1 MAFIDTLRNIFVPKF
16 MQHRSVRST
25 GTEIQK
31 ATSGAERLDRAELAP
46 MFDDLPLTLM
56 WADMLKSISTLI
68 PSHYELARHS
78 YKIAHLDPRVENSY
92 TVLKDKAVEPN
103 EDGRPFEIGMDAE
116 FQEKWWEQLH
126 RFAEAIDLYSI
137 PNEATE
143 YGTLE
148 GECYYHALI
157 NTKKRPFEVY
167 ALEKI
172 PGPTDGF
179 EMRGPKFFNPE
190 LNGKYILL
198 EVATNKV
205 VKVYQGF
212 EVIPFKRNARVGA
225 VGKPLL
231 GSTIRLYPYLEKMEN
246 VLPIMRQYRTGA
258 ARIFKYPEMAP
269 EQFRKM
275 ADEQKRL
282 EREKGDKK
290 PFSDVHTTAEV
301 KLQDATS
308 TALYNIDDIEYM
320 LLSCLAAV
328 GTPLFLLA
336 SMPDRVPNRAVSDTI
351 YDNWIRG
358 PVHGVES
365 MIAGSIPTLRWMGDA
380 ALDGMGILKVLGLQ
394 MYLWNEDPREMGLH
408 LEFPNKLPLTAV
420 EVDATQK
427 MFDGGVL
434 SNTGFARRMGSVDYE
449 SELEQ
454 MTTDEELKAELLGK
468 PETIDIDADVINEP
482 DEKELVNE
490 ARRVLKYAKGNG
502 VLS

>member
-1 MAFIDTLRNIFVPKF
+1 
-16 MQHRSVRST
+16 
-25 GTEIQK
+25 
-31 ATSGAERLDRAELAP
+31 
-46 MFDDLPLTLM
+46 MFDDLPLTLL
-56 WADMLKSISTLI
+56 WADMLKSISKLI

-78 YKIAHLDPRVENSY
+78 YKIAHLDPRVENAY

-103 EDGRPFEIGMDAE
+103 ENGRAFEIGMNAE
-116 FQEKWWEQLH
+116 FQDEWWEQLH
-126 RFAEAIDLYSI
+126 NLTESLHLYSI
-137 PNEATE
+137 PNEAAE
-143 YGTLE
+143 YGNLE

-157 NTKKRPFEVY
+157 NTKKKPFEIY
-167 ALEKI
+167 ALERI
-172 PGPTDGF
+172 PGSTDGF

-190 LNGKYILL
+190 INGKYILL

-212 EVIPFKRNARVGA
+212 EVIPFKRNAMNTA

-246 VLPIMRQYRTGA
+246 VLPIMRQFRTGA
-258 ARIFKYPEMAP
+258 SRIFKYPDMAP

-290 PFSDVHTTAEV
+290 PFSDVHTTADV
-301 KLQDATS
+301 KLQDMTS
-308 TALYNIDDIEYM
+308 AALTNIADIEYM

-365 MIAGSIPTLRWMGDA
+365 MLAGHIPSMRWMGDT

-394 MYLWNEDPREMGLH
+394 MFLWNMNPREMGLH
-408 LEFPNKLPLTAV
+408 IEFPNKLPLTAV

-427 MFDGGVL
+427 MLDGEVL
-434 SNTGFARRMGSVDYE
+434 SKTGFARRMGSVDYE
-449 SELEQ
+449 AEIEQ
-454 MTTDEELKAELLGK
+454 MVKDDELK
-468 PETIDIDADVINEP
+468 
-482 DEKELVNE
+482 KELMGEPEPPPMLPTNGNLPVKE
-490 ARRVLKYAKGNG
+490 PEMEGIVKVAKDILKYAKGNG
-502 VLS
+502 VIY